1 MTRHPADRLSAY
13 LDDELTPDDANA
25 VEAHV
30 QSCDA
35 CRSAVEDLRALRVS
49 AVAWAAA
56 PAAPARDLWPG
67 IAARLSGP
75 RATVPD
81 DTDASRAG
89 VVTNPAALSSL
100 STPWY
105 RRRWSVGVPE
115 LALAASL
122 VAAVSGATLYQR
134 TVRPA
139 PTAVEPAPVVAE
151 IESFGPAEGG
161 VVPVSFADAQ
171 YDAAVR
177 DLERVLLNQ
186 RDRLD
191 PRTVIVLERNLR
203 VIDEAI
209 REARAALGADPAN
222 TLLNSH
228 LASARRRK
236 LDLLRRAALIT
247 EAN

>member
-1 MTRHPADRLSAY
+1 MTAHPSDRLSEY
-13 LDDELTPDDANA
+13 LDKDLASGARADI
-25 VEAHV
+25 EAHL
-30 QSCDA
+30 QTCSA
-35 CRSAVEDLRALRVS
+35 CRGVVEDLRALQVS
-49 AVAWAAA
+49 TAAWAAA
-56 PAAPARDLWPG
+56 PAPPVEDLWPG

-75 RATVPD
+75 RSTAGGADARQPIAATSPG
-81 DTDASRAG
+81 A
-89 VVTNPAALSSL
+89 PATSP
-100 STPWY
+100 TPWY
-105 RRRWSVGVPE
+105 RRRWTVGVPE

-122 VAAVSGATLYQR
+122 VAAVSGLVVY
-134 TVRPA
+134 RPA
-139 PTAVEPAPVVAE
+139 AVPPPAPSDVSPVVAE
-151 IESFGPAEGG
+151 VESFGSPDAG

-171 YDAAVR
+171 YDAAIN
-177 DLERVLLNQ
+177 DLERVLLVQ

-209 REARAALGADPAN
+209 QEARQALASDPAN
-222 TLLNSH
+222 ALLNSH

>member
-1 MTRHPADRLSAY
+1 MTAHPTDRLSDY
-13 LDDELTPDDANA
+13 LDGDLATEARTAI
-25 VEAHV
+25 EAHLQV
-30 QSCDA
+30 CA
-35 CRSAVEDLRALRVS
+35 GCRLAVEDLRALAVS
-49 AVAWAAA
+49 AAAWAEA
-56 PAAPARDLWPG
+56 PAIPARDFWPG
-67 IAARLSGP
+67 IAARLSSP
-75 RATVPD
+75 RATAVGAPSSAVHGGLASVTAAVP
-81 DTDASRAG
+81 
-89 VVTNPAALSSL
+89 V
-100 STPWY
+100 PWY

-122 VAAVSGATLYQR
+122 MAAVTGAALYQR
-134 TVRPA
+134 GGRPA
-139 PTAVEPAPVVAE
+139 VPVAE
-151 IESFGPAEGG
+151 PSPIVAEVESFGPAEAG

-177 DLERVLLNQ
+177 DLERVLLDQ

-209 REARAALGADPAN
+209 REAREALGADPAN